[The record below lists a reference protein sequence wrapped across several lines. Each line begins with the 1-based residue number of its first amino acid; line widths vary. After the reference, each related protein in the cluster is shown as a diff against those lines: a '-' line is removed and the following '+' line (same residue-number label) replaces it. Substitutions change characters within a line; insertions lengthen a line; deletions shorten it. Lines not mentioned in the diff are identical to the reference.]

1 MKIMHLLPAL
11 SSGGVEQ
18 VVLELCQGL
27 TPRGVECVVVSAG
40 GRMVPL
46 IEQTGTKHFTCRLE
60 KKTLR
65 LIPEIFRLA
74 RLIREQKPDIV
85 HVHSRIPGWVVH
97 FAFKLLPTHQLPILI
112 STFHGVYTVGS
123 YSRIMTRGAAVI
135 AVSHFIRG
143 HILAHYDG
151 VPAERIHVIP
161 NSIDSS
167 LYNHDFR
174 PEKDW
179 LETWQH
185 EHPELLHQFVLC
197 LPARIT
203 WWKGPEL
210 LADIV
215 GRLRQHGI
223 PAHALLVGETKKG
236 KQKYRLHLEKLYRNA
251 GVREHISF
259 LGHRDD
265 LREIMCVSDVVLSLS
280 LEPESFGKTSL
291 EALALGRPFAGFDH
305 GGVGE
310 QMERFLPEG
319 RVPVGDSAAMA
330 NLLVKWYPSSPKPV
344 VKVGSP
350 YTREDMI
357 QAHLNLYRSLL

>member
-18 VVLELCQGL
+18 VVLELCEGL

-40 GRMVPL
+40 GRMVPR
-46 IEQTGTKHFTCRLE
+46 IEQTGAKHFTCRLE
-60 KKTLR
+60 KKSLR
-65 LIPEIFRLA
+65 LIPEVFRLA

-85 HVHSRIPGWVVH
+85 HIHSRIPGWVAH
-97 FAFKLLPTHQLPILI
+97 FAFKLLPKQQRPILV
-112 STFHGVYTVGS
+112 STFHGVYTVGA

-135 AVSHFIRG
+135 AVSFFIRE
-143 HILAHYDG
+143 HILAHYKG
-151 VPAERIHVIP
+151 VPAERICVIP

-167 LYNHDFR
+167 LYNHDFL
-174 PEKDW
+174 PEKAW
-179 LETWQH
+179 LETWQN

-203 WWKGPEL
+203 RWKGQEL

-215 GRLRQHGI
+215 KRLRQHGI

-236 KQKYRLHLEKLYRNA
+236 KQKYRLRLEKLYRDA
-251 GVREHISF
+251 GVREYISF

-310 QMERFLPEG
+310 QMKRFLPEG
-319 RVPVGDSAAMA
+319 RVPVGDSVAMA
-330 NLLVKWYPSSPKPV
+330 NLLAQWYPSSPKPAV
-344 VKVGSP
+344 QVGSP

-357 QAHLNLYRSLL
+357 NAHLNLYRSL